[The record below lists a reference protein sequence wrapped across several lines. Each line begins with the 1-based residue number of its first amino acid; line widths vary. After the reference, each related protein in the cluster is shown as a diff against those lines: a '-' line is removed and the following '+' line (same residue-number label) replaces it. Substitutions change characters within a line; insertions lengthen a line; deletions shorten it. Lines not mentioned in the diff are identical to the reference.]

1 MDNTTEF
8 MKGAILGYCQMHEPE
23 EVAMLFDDVYLNLNP
38 EKAANISAAIS
49 ARFIFI
55 ACNLGRDDKRDEFIN
70 KMDEF
75 INKRSK

>member
-1 MDNTTEF
+1 MFDTTTEF
-8 MKGAILGYCQMHEPE
+8 MKGAILGYCQTHEPE

-49 ARFIFI
+49 ARFLFI
-55 ACNLGRDDKRDEFIN
+55 ACNVRDDK

>member
-1 MDNTTEF
+1 MNDSTTEF
-8 MKGAILGYCQMHEPE
+8 MKGAILGYCQTHEPE

-49 ARFIFI
+49 ARFLYI
-55 ACNLGRDDKRDEFIN
+55 ACNVRDDK

-75 INKRSK
+75 INKRSN

>member
-1 MDNTTEF
+1 MFDTTTEF
-8 MKGAILGYCQMHEPE
+8 MKGAILGYCQTHEPE

-38 EKAANISAAIS
+38 EKAANISAATA
-49 ARFIFI
+49 ARFLFI
-55 ACNLGRDDKRDEFIN
+55 ACNVWDDE